1 MTDLIGVVDDAE
13 LQINVQVI
21 EGGTKGDPGEPGAK
35 GDPGEPG
42 PKGDPGEPGPKGDP
56 GEPGPKGDPGNP
68 GSNGYTPVRGTD
80 YWTAADITTMESYI
94 NSYVN
99 TVILGGAS

>member
-1 MTDLIGVVDDAE
+1 VADILLT
-13 LQINVQVI
+13 INSVAAPIKMGEVGI
-21 EGGTKGDPGEPGAK
+21 RLPGPKGDN
-35 GDPGEPG
+35 GEPG
-42 PKGDPGEPGPKGDP
+42 PKGDNGEPGPKGD
-56 GEPGPKGDPGNP
+56 KGDKGDA